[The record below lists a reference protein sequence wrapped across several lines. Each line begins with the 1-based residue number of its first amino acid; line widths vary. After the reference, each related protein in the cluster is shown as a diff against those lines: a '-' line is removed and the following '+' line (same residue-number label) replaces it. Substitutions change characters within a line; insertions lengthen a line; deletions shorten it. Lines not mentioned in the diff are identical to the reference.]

1 VAAERRDFVSVTTIV
16 RENPEDA
23 NHRDRLV
30 WSMAATASPDGAMF
44 NVQDDPPLSACA
56 RRSWAPQCVLLD
68 GAGSIVIQTMR
79 AAYQIAYALFLTG
92 IMAGSFWA
100 IATMIRG

>member
-1 VAAERRDFVSVTTIV
+1 MVA
-16 RENPEDA
+16 
-23 NHRDRLV
+23 
-30 WSMAATASPDGAMF
+30 MASPGGAMF
-44 NVQDDPPLSACA
+44 NVQDDPSLPGCA
-56 RRSWAPQCVLLD
+56 RRGWAPQCVLLD
-68 GAGSIVIQTMR
+68 GAGSIVVQTMR